1 MGFLLG
7 DFQPLWNM
15 QKFLGRRFYKKYLSL
30 LQKIWT
36 SLAFDQHAI
45 QMLSTRRRHQQYWA
59 APRHNANACRLE
71 RQQKCQKVQSFG
83 IASTVAELL
92 LQPIFNELSA
102 LAVEVSCFLKLT
114 STDFSPREKKLRS
127 EKKVK
132 AENPISFTRC
142 TPAEKTEAFCKEKKQ
157 HLGTEKKTG

>member
-59 APRHNANACRLE
+59 APPHNANACRLE

-127 EKKVK
+127 EKKLRQKIRSLLLVVLLL
-132 AENPISFTRC
+132 
-142 TPAEKTEAFCKEKKQ
+142 KKPK
-157 HLGTEKKTG
+157 HLARKKNNI